1 MTRVQSVVQ
10 TIQADITGKDI
21 LEVACGCAEF
31 SCCASKAAA
40 SVHCIDLDAFRLR
53 EEIQRCS
60 NVTFEIMDAT
70 AMAYQEQSFDTV
82 VIYNAIGR
90 LSEIIE
96 PILRE
101 CRRVARQDGAI
112 YIISS
117 FKMDKNIITT
127 KLIPFLEEKNIP
139 FTQKEDKYFTYVKL

>member
-1 MTRVQSVVQ
+1 MTRVQSVVK

-31 SCCASKAAA
+31 SICASKDAA
-40 SVHCIDLDAFRLR
+40 SVRCIDLDAFRLR
-53 EEIQRCS
+53 EEIQGCS

-70 AMAYQEQSFDTV
+70 AMGYQDQSFDTV
-82 VIYNAIGR
+82 IIYNAIGH

-101 CRRVARQDGAI
+101 CRRVARQNGAI

-117 FKMDKNIITT
+117 FKMDKNIIAT
-127 KLIPFLEEKNIP
+127 KVLPFLQENHTAFAQI
-139 FTQKEDKYFTYVKL
+139 EDKNFTYIKI